1 MVTIITNITLKQ
13 APKAGG
19 CATGDGE
26 DEGDRGHRAELVNTV
41 DSTVLRLSIEFN
53 EAFFRFAI

>member
-13 APKAGG
+13 APEAGE

-26 DEGDRGHRAELVNTV
+26 DMGDRGHSAEWVNSFKTE
-41 DSTVLRLSIEFN
+41 L
-53 EAFFRFAI
+53 

>member
-13 APKAGG
+13 APEAGE
-19 CATGDGE
+19 CATGDGK
-26 DEGDRGHRAELVNTV
+26 DMGDRGHRAEWVN
-41 DSTVLRLSIEFN
+41 STVLRLSIEFN